1 MPPIPAA
8 LLALALLAPPEPA
21 VETQLVQVAPPA
33 RAGAAPR
40 RSPGQARAVVLLHG
54 FRPHPFND
62 ANALH
67 PELSSWEEPN
77 SAVVQALNRDADVFA
92 LGYSQNRPVD
102 EVARTPALARYV
114 A

>member
-1 MPPIPAA
+1 MQLTLAFIAIVATAA
-8 LLALALLAPPEPA
+8 PEPT
-21 VETQLVQVAPPA
+21 VETKFVQVAPPA
-33 RAGAAPR
+33 KSEAAPR

-67 PELSSWEEPN
+67 PDLSSWEEPN
-77 SAVVQALNRDADVFA
+77 SSVVQALSREADVYS

-102 EVARTPALARYV
+102 
-114 A
+114 